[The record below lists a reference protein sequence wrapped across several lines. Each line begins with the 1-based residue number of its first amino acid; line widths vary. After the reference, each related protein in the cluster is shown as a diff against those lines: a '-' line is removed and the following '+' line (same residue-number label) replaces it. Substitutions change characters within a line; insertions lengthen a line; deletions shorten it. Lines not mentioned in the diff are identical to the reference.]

1 MSWQPRTSSS
11 EPGDAAQPGRRLSP
25 GALLERAVQGARDD
39 EHTALLVVRL
49 NRSDRLAALAQHPE
63 SRQTLLEIARRVE
76 AMMRARDHWAVA
88 SHDELWVLLVDLPTT
103 ALAELAGRTLRESLA
118 RPVHADDRST
128 PIAQLQPVVGGC
140 WTLTSDRDAPVEL
153 LRAATAACAL
163 AAAEDDQVLI
173 SAPQT
178 RMRTIDRNR
187 LENELRV
194 ALYANELDVFFQPQ
208 VDLRTRRCTNA
219 EALVRWTREDG
230 STVPPDLLVS
240 ICEERGLMN
249 QLTQFVLNTA
259 LRHLMT
265 WSGQGLEL
273 GVSINLS
280 NTTLADSTYPAL
292 VAHTLD
298 TWSVD
303 PTRLTLELTESA
315 IVRNERSAIEFM
327 HRIRDQG
334 CKLALDDFGTGYSS
348 FAYLRKLPIGE
359 LKIDQSFVR
368 NMIADRNDG
377 RIVQV
382 LIDLAHTFDMMAL
395 AEGVED
401 AAIAA
406 RLAEAGCDVAQGYHY
421 ARPLPPFEFAG
432 WVRAFNAGAADQDGT
447 ARAVPDR

>member
-11 EPGDAAQPGRRLSP
+11 EPDDSAQPGRRLSP
-25 GALLERAVQGARDD
+25 GALLERAVQRTRDD

-49 NRSDRLAALAQHPE
+49 NRSDRLTALAQRPE
-63 SRQTLLEIARRVE
+63 SRQVLFEIARRVD
-76 AMMRARDHWAVA
+76 AMMRARDHWAIA
-88 SHDELWVLLVDLPTT
+88 SHDELWILLVDLPTT
-103 ALAELAGRTLRESLA
+103 ALAELAGRTLRESLG
-118 RPVHADDRST
+118 RPVHAEGQST
-128 PIAQLQPVVGGC
+128 PIAQLQPVVGGS
-140 WTLTSDRDAPVEL
+140 WALTSDRDAPVEL
-153 LRAATAACAL
+153 LRAATSACAL

-173 SAPQT
+173 SAQDS
-178 RMRTIDRNR
+178 RVRTIDRNR

-208 VDLRTRRCTNA
+208 VDLRTNRCTNA

-230 STVPPDLLVS
+230 SIVPPDLLVS
-240 ICEERGLMN
+240 VCEERGLMN

-259 LRHLMT
+259 LRHVMT
-265 WSGQGLEL
+265 WSAQGLEL

-280 NTTLADSTYPAL
+280 NTTLADATYPDL

-298 TWSVD
+298 TWAID

-348 FAYLRKLPIGE
+348 FAYLRKFPIGE

-368 NMIADRNDG
+368 NMLSDRNDH

-382 LIDLAHTFDMMAL
+382 LVDLAHTFDMTAL

-401 AAIAA
+401 AALAA
-406 RLAEAGCDVAQGYHY
+406 RLTEAGCDVAQGYHY
-421 ARPLPPFEFAG
+421 ARPLPPFEFAS
-432 WVRAFNAGAADQDGT
+432 WVRAFNAGQVESAGPDGS
-447 ARAVPDR
+447 R